1 MSIYRSYFNR
11 NNTLLSNL
19 YTNTARNPV
28 VELNFG
34 SSDLI
39 TPNFGFTR
47 FIFEL
52 NLDGL
57 REMYLD
63 KYISTGCTTAI
74 THTLMMTNTSS
85 FDDDLLNTNMN
96 NGRKRATSFDLILFR
111 IPKFSGQ
118 TGIPQIWDEGVGY
131 DYNDFGTTINGVSGS
146 LSAIEQYNNK
156 SFSLRPSNWY
166 QTTTVANWS
175 QPGIYDNKN
184 TLTGLTGLNYSSIT
198 IIDEQHFEL
207 GNEDIQFNMT
217 NEITGV
223 LNGTITG
230 VTGYGIAYKPDIEN
244 LSGLTDAYSVGFFGK
259 YTQTFYQPYLLTDY
273 NDLIQDDRN
282 VFLKNQTNKLYLY
295 VYQNG
300 DFVNL
305 DNLPGVNIEDQ
316 NGSVVPGGSGLTTCQ
331 VTRGVY
337 EVTVPNIFTT
347 QPVPCLFY
355 DVWTGLTINGQ
366 SIPNT
371 TNQFVLQNYSAGIQI
386 GSLSKE
392 PSKYGFSF
400 YGILQNEKILN
411 TEIRKVGVVVK
422 KEWTSQHQ
430 LENVDVYYRVYVT
443 EGTTE
448 VQVQDW
454 TSVNRTPNEYYFM
467 FDMRDKIPNEYYVD
481 IKVNTSGEKDIY
493 KDTLRF
499 QIVNKK

>member
-1 MSIYRSYFNR
+1 MSIYRSYFSR
-11 NNTLLSNL
+11 NNTLISNL
-19 YTNTARNPV
+19 FTNTARNPV

-47 FIFEL
+47 FIFDL
-52 NLDGL
+52 DLDGL
-57 REMYLD
+57 RQMYLD

-74 THTLMMTNTSS
+74 THTLLMTNTSS
-85 FDDDLLNTNMN
+85 FDDDLINTNMN

-111 IPKFSGQ
+111 IPKFSGT
-118 TGIPQIWDEGVGY
+118 TGIPQAWDEGVGY
-131 DYNDFGTTINGVSGS
+131 DYNDFGTTVNGVSGS
-146 LSAIEQYNNK
+146 QTAIEQYNNK
-156 SFSLRPSNWY
+156 SLSLRPSNWY

-198 IIDEQHFEL
+198 IVDEQHFEL

-217 NEITGV
+217 NEITGI

-230 VTGYGIAYKPDIEN
+230 VTGWGVAYKPDIEN

-316 NGSVVPGGSGLTTCQ
+316 NGDVVPGGSGLTTCLA
-331 VTRGVY
+331 TRGVY
-337 EVTVPNIFTT
+337 EVTVPNIFTN

-355 DVWTGLTINGQ
+355 DVWTGLTVNGQ
-366 SIPNT
+366 SLPNV

-411 TEIRKVGVVVK
+411 TEVRKVGVVVK

-430 LENVDVYYRVYVT
+430 LENVDVYYRIYVT

-481 IKVNTSGEKDIY
+481 IRVNTSGEKDIY

>member
-1 MSIYRSYFNR
+1 MSIYRSYFSR
-11 NNTLLSNL
+11 NNTLISNL
-19 YTNTARNPV
+19 FTNTARNPV

-34 SSDLI
+34 SSDLV

-47 FIFEL
+47 FIFDL
-52 NLDGL
+52 DLDGL
-57 REMYLD
+57 REMMME
-63 KYISTGCTTAI
+63 KYISTGCTSAI

-85 FDDDLLNTNMN
+85 FEDDLLNTNMN

-111 IPKFSGQ
+111 IPKFSGD
-118 TGIPQIWDEGVGY
+118 TGTPQLWDEGVGY
-131 DYNDFGTTINGVSGS
+131 EYNNFGTTSNGVSGS
-146 LSAIEQYNNK
+146 LSVLEQYNDKN
-156 SFSLRPSNWY
+156 FSLRPSNWY
-166 QTTTVANWS
+166 QTTTVSNWS

-198 IIDEQHFEL
+198 IVDEQHFEL
-207 GNEDIQFNMT
+207 GNEDIQFDLT
-217 NEITGV
+217 SEI
-223 LNGTITG
+223 NGILDGSITG
-230 VTGYGIAYKPDIEN
+230 VTGWGIAYKPDIEN
-244 LSGLTDAYSVGFFGK
+244 LSGLTDSYSVGFFGK

-282 VFLKNQTNKLYLY
+282 LFLKNQTNKLYLY

-316 NGSVVPGGSGLTTCQ
+316 NGDVVPGGSGLTTCQ

-355 DVWTGLTINGQ
+355 DVWTGLTVNGQ
-366 SIPNT
+366 SLPNV

-430 LENVDVYYRVYVT
+430 LENVDVYYRIYVT

-481 IKVNTSGEKDIY
+481 IRVNTSGEKDIY

>member
-52 NLDGL
+52 DLEGL

-131 DYNDFGTTINGVSGS
+131 DYNDFGTTVNGVSGS

-207 GNEDIQFNMT
+207 GNEDIQFDMT

-316 NGSVVPGGSGLTTCQ
+316 NGDVVPGGSGLTTCQ

-347 QPVPCLFY
+347 QPVPCLFF
-355 DVWTGLTINGQ
+355 DVWTVLTINGQ
-366 SIPNT
+366 SIPNA